1 MIMLSQLRRTS
12 KQIRED
18 SPCIG
23 TCTLNENDVC
33 VGCGR
38 HIGDIIDNYR
48 APAEDTLDYMISVTP
63 CVDIC
68 IVGDDERCVT
78 CGRTVV
84 EMSIVSDAEKL

>member
-1 MIMLSQLRRTS
+1 LIMLSQLRRTS

-38 HIGDIIDNYR
+38 HIDEIIKRGIDENYNTT
-48 APAEDTLDYMISVTP
+48 D
-63 CVDIC
+63 
-68 IVGDDERCVT
+68 
-78 CGRTVV
+78 
-84 EMSIVSDAEKL
+84 